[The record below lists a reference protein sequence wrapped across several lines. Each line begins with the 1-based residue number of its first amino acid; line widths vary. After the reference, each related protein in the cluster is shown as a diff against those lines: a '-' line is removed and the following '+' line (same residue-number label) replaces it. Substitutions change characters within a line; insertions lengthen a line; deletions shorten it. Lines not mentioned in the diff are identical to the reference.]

1 MVAKVTGHD
10 WDYILKKM
18 PFARGLQAR
27 TMFWKM
33 YGGEIKG
40 IEVEPINLVVSPLD
54 TVIQ

>member
-1 MVAKVTGHD
+1 MVAKVTNHD
-10 WDYILKKM
+10 WNHILKKM

-40 IEVEPINLVVSPLD
+40 IEVEPITVVISPLD
-54 TVIQ
+54 RVIQ